1 MMDIFE
7 DPIFVIMNND
17 GNIIRV
23 QVNKIYTI
31 KKLQTRIQND
41 CGIPL
46 KLQCFTCA
54 DERNYSDMDN
64 EEGEESDNDNILQSE
79 DAMVTTS
86 ESNDVTEV
94 NSAVD
99 VQINDSGCPD
109 MINRAVQKRTPCTYF
124 ATYITLK
131 CIDGR
136 ATAIFVKENE
146 TIEAVMHKIQ
156 ERSGVSLDH
165 QEFVCFDKRTL
176 EERFWEEE
184 YKRFVAVIKSE
195 DNMVQPFQKLY
206 VSNASGDESDLTPTE
221 DESAVNT
228 SPMRSTAIPTNFS
241 SDVEFDIVEYIKNGK
256 SDKKLLLFTS
266 NERKKCYEFMFVR
279 SPSVF
284 RCIKC
289 LAQKKRT
296 DIKVTIHKD
305 SSKTYNFNSVE
316 HVCEPIEYLSKDN
329 EPSLIVKSSNFKFI
343 KINSKGEIVP
353 LLIVSKSDDKSH
365 CYKFEFDA
373 FQKFYICIG
382 CKKYRRMITAR
393 IIEHERNTAIELNRL
408 EHLCQSQKYIP

>member
-1 MMDIFE
+1 MMDIIE
-7 DPIFVIMNND
+7 DPIFVIMNNG

-23 QVNKIYTI
+23 QVHKTYTF

-46 KLQCFTCA
+46 KLQCFTCE

-64 EEGEESDNDNILQSE
+64 EEGEEAANNTLPTE
-79 DAMVTTS
+79 DATNMVTTS
-86 ESNDVTEV
+86 VTEV
-94 NSAVD
+94 NSPVH
-99 VQINDSGCPD
+99 VQINDSGCQD
-109 MINRAVQKRTPCTYF
+109 MINGGVEKRTPCTYF

-131 CIDGR
+131 CINGR

-146 TIEAVMHKIQ
+146 TIEAIMHKIQ

-165 QEFVCFDKRTL
+165 QEFTCFDKRTL
-176 EERFWEEE
+176 EEKFWEEE
-184 YKRFVAVIKSE
+184 YKRFIAVIKSE
-195 DNMVQPFQKLY
+195 DNMVQSFQKLY
-206 VSNASGDESDLTPTE
+206 ISNVSRVESDLTPTE
-221 DESAVNT
+221 DDESAVNI
-228 SPMRSTAIPTNFS
+228 SPMRSAAIPTNS
-241 SDVEFDIVEYIKNGK
+241 SNDVDFDIVEYIKNEK
-256 SDKKLLLFTS
+256 LDKKLLVFTS

-305 SSKTYNFNSVE
+305 SSKTYNFNTVE

-329 EPSLIVKSSNFKFI
+329 EPSLIVKSPNFKFI
-343 KINSKGEIVP
+343 KINSKGETVP
-353 LLIVSKSDDKSH
+353 LLIVFKSDDKSH
-365 CYKFEFDA
+365 CYRFEFDA

-393 IIEHERNTAIELNRL
+393 FIEHEGNTALELNHL
-408 EHLCQSQKYIP
+408 QHLCHPQNYIS